1 MRRLLAICLVGF
13 GLAPLLAGCGT
24 FESGSTWN
32 IKLRSDTG
40 RVVVVKECKT
50 SACGVF
56 RYVEQLSTGATAR
69 ALDYGDG
76 TSWWLVTARSGRNL
90 GCLTLG
96 ISKRV
101 DGYTL
106 SVSSLVKCP

>member
-1 MRRLLAICLVGF
+1 MRRLLAISLF
-13 GLAPLLAGCGT
+13 GLGLASPLAGCGT

-32 IKLRSDTG
+32 IKLRNDT
-40 RVVVVKECKT
+40 RRFVIVRDCKT
-50 SACGVF
+50 SACGAF
-56 RYVEQLSTGATAR
+56 RYVKQLSSGTTVR

-76 TSWWLVTARSGRNL
+76 TSWWLVTAPSGRNL

-106 SVSSLVKCP
+106 SVSSVVKCP

>member
-13 GLAPLLAGCGT
+13 GVAPLLAGCGT

-32 IKLRSDTG
+32 IELRNDTS
-40 RVVVVKECKT
+40 RFVVVRDCKT
-50 SACGVF
+50 SACGAF
-56 RYVEQLSTGATAR
+56 RYVKRLSSGATVR

-76 TSWWLVTARSGRNL
+76 TSWWLVTARSGRKL

-106 SVSSLVKCP
+106 SVSSLVTCP

>member
-1 MRRLLAICLVGF
+1 MRRLLAMCLVGL

-24 FESGSTWN
+24 VESGSTWS
-32 IKLRSDTG
+32 IKIRNNTSRFVTVRD
-40 RVVVVKECKT
+40 CKT
-50 SACGVF
+50 SACGAF
-56 RYVEQLSTGATAR
+56 RYVRQLSSGATVR